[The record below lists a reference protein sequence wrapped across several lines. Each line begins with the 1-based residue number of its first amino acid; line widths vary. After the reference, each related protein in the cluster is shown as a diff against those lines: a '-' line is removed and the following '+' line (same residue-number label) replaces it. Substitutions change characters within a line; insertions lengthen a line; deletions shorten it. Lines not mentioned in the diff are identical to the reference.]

1 MCPIHASLA
10 VIQPGLLGVSM
21 RMALLPLH
29 APIRVTVKENRLWKQ
44 TGLDLAQSRV
54 RRIHVILAVTQQT
67 DLGVSKLMV
76 LVKEL
81 VTTHRIAKGNLRR
94 VFKSEQLKFLLD
106 LDQNTG
112 LKTSSSMKQH
122 QDHVKLIVSVGRIQQ
137 LRDFNVTK
145 AVPSRMVHFLFQWF

>member
-1 MCPIHASLA
+1 M
-10 VIQPGLLGVSM
+10 
-21 RMALLPLH
+21 PL
-29 APIRVTVKENRLWKQ
+29 TTELW
-44 TGLDLAQSRV
+44 TGLDRAQSRV
-54 RRIHVILAVTQQT
+54 LRTHATLAVTLQT

-122 QDHVKLIVSVGRIQQ
+122 QDHVKLIVSVGQIQQ
-137 LRDFNVTK
+137 LKDFNVMK
-145 AVPSRMVHFLFQWF
+145 VVLSRMEHFQYQSF